1 MTNRKLTEKQLDIL
15 HDHYKETFAR
25 LLKAE
30 ALRDQLFLQV
40 IGIFA
45 LLILEIGYPN
55 VLGNTL
61 GKFSIAGGEFD
72 LKALPFPAL
81 LNATWFLMLVFGLK
95 YCQTAVFVSR
105 QYPYLHYLEDVI
117 STAVGG
123 GDLYRR
129 EGAVYLRGYPH
140 LLNVAW
146 FAYCILFPFV
156 AILSTLWLIMWEI
169 TQVPYSFYHKLFD
182 CLIAIAFISF
192 FFIYRVQPTIASLFK
207 RLRLFVGW

>member
-1 MTNRKLTEKQLDIL
+1 MINQRLTEKQLDIL

-30 ALRDQLFLQV
+30 ALRDRLFLQV

-55 VLGNTL
+55 VLGDTL
-61 GKFSIAGGEFD
+61 SKFSIGGGEFN
-72 LKALPFPAL
+72 LNALPFPAL
-81 LNATWFLMLVFGLK
+81 LNATWFLMLVFGLR

-105 QYPYLHYLEDVI
+105 QYPYLHHLEDAI
-117 STAVGG
+117 SPAIGG

-129 EGAVYLRGYPH
+129 EGEVYLRGYPH

-146 FAYCILFPFV
+146 FAYCILFPFI
-156 AILSTLWLIMWEI
+156 AILSTLWLIAWEI
-169 TQVPYSFYHKLFD
+169 TKVPYPLHHKLFD

-192 FFIYRVQPTIASLFK
+192 FFIYRVQPTIASLVK
-207 RLRLFVGW
+207 KIRSFVGL